1 MHIVCLNSSMY
12 VISLINEISYK
23 YYVFFISMNRTKI
36 HWINADEAIEML
48 RSRKTTV
55 KQKE

>member
-1 MHIVCLNSSMY
+1 M
-12 VISLINEISYK
+12 
-23 YYVFFISMNRTKI
+23 VFFISMNRTKI